1 MTKQKSTS
9 TYEFV
14 HEIDITL
21 DGAKNIYY
29 TKKDGLF
36 VSESLSSDK
45 EKAKKLFDLV
55 IKHKGVL
62 KTTMVLETKEI

>member
-1 MTKQKSTS
+1 MSNEKSKT

-14 HEIDITL
+14 HETDITL
-21 DGAKNIYY
+21 DGTKDIYY
-29 TKKDGLF
+29 TTKDGYF

-55 IKHKGVL
+55 VKHNGVL
-62 KTTMVLETKEI
+62 KTTTILETKEI